1 MKMLVIIAILAACLF
16 AFNIGASG
24 SAASMGVAYGAKVIK
39 NRKTALFL
47 AGLGAIIGA
56 LWGGQ
61 HVTNTLGKG
70 IISEEI
76 IDVPIAAIILLV
88 AGGTLLIT
96 NSIGIPLSTSEV
108 TVGAIVGVGISFQQ
122 LYVTSIFHIV
132 SLWLIIPFLAFMIT
146 FTFEKL
152 RTKFHH
158 KIKMKPSHKLLAV
171 LLMFTGF
178 FEAIAAGMNNVA
190 NALGPLVGADIMSME
205 VGLPLFAVIVAFGS
219 FLFGGKVLETNAK
232 KITSLSL
239 ANGVVISSTTGFLVI
254 IASFLGIPIP
264 MTQVTTTAI
273 VGISATKSWKDVW
286 KQKIVH
292 QIAKVWITS
301 PIISLV
307 IAYSLTEMIV
317 HQSFYTVVL
326 LLLTIM
332 ITFVLLKYEVKAD
345 KKIKKQTRREWQA
358 NE

>member
-1 MKMLVIIAILAACLF
+1 MNMLVIIAISAACLF

-24 SAASMGVAYGAKVIK
+24 SAASMGVAYGAKVVKSRRI
-39 NRKTALFL
+39 ALLL

-56 LWGGQ
+56 LWGGH

-70 IISEEI
+70 IISEEL

-96 NSIGIPLSTSEV
+96 NYIGIPLSTSEV

-122 LYVTSIFHIV
+122 LYVTNILHII
-132 SLWLIIPFLAFMIT
+132 SLWLIIPFAAFMIT
-146 FTFEKL
+146 FSFEKI
-152 RTKFHH
+152 RTKWLH
-158 KIKMKPSHKLLAV
+158 KFKLKRSHKWLAV
-171 LLMFTGF
+171 LLLLTGF

-205 VGLPLFAVIVAFGS
+205 VGLPLFAVIVALGS

-254 IASFLGIPIP
+254 IASFFGIPIP

-273 VGISATKSWKDVW
+273 VGISATKSWQSVW
-286 KQKIVH
+286 KQKIIH
-292 QIAKVWITS
+292 QIVKVWVTS
-301 PIISLV
+301 PVISLV
-307 IAYSLTEMIV
+307 IAFSLTEMIV
-317 HQSFYTVVL
+317 KQSFYTVVIL
-326 LLLTIM
+326 ILTIM
-332 ITFVLLKYEVKAD
+332 ITFVLLKYEVKVD
-345 KKIKKQTRREWQA
+345 KKIQKQTRREWQA